1 MALKK
6 SKNIF
11 KKILTNHITEKG
23 KKHTI
28 EKILTKSFKQTQKQQ
43 KKNATNIIKT
53 SILGMIPTF
62 RIVKLTNKRRR
73 KKSVKQIPIFLSNN
87 KSRSSWGLKKLT
99 NFSTQE
105 ASKTNLLKKLT
116 NQLLLT
122 TTESENKNIELKNKQ
137 QNEALKEKK
146 YFKYYRW

>member
-43 KKNATNIIKT
+43 KKMLLI
-53 SILGMIPTF
+53 
-62 RIVKLTNKRRR
+62 
-73 KKSVKQIPIFLSNN
+73 
-87 KSRSSWGLKKLT
+87 
-99 NFSTQE
+99 
-105 ASKTNLLKKLT
+105 LLKHQSLV
-116 NQLLLT
+116 
-122 TTESENKNIELKNKQ
+122 
-137 QNEALKEKK
+137 
-146 YFKYYRW
+146 

>member
-1 MALKK
+1 
-6 SKNIF
+6 
-11 KKILTNHITEKG
+11 
-23 KKHTI
+23 
-28 EKILTKSFKQTQKQQ
+28 
-43 KKNATNIIKT
+43 
-53 SILGMIPTF
+53 MIPTF